1 MPIRAQKTDALVP
14 VQIHSEY
21 RRIIEAGKPAQLEQ
35 FSTFRLSTAVVENT
49 QEMALRGPINCAPL
63 GLLPHGPACRQRN
76 RALSISHRPASKRM
90 PSARINLPIL
100 RLAAPIFSASRFVV
114 RTSSEGL

>member
-1 MPIRAQKTDALVP
+1 VALAVRPREDASEMPIRAQKTDALVP

-49 QEMALRGPINCAPL
+49 QEMALRGPVAR
-63 GLLPHGPACRQRN
+63 HWDFCRMVRH
-76 RALSISHRPASKRM
+76 AG
-90 PSARINLPIL
+90 SAIEP
-100 RLAAPIFSASRFVV
+100 
-114 RTSSEGL
+114 

>member
-1 MPIRAQKTDALVP
+1 VRPREDASEMPIRAQKTDALVP

-49 QEMALRGPINCAPL
+49 QEMALCGPINCAPI
-63 GLLPHGPACRQRN
+63 GTF
-76 RALSISHRPASKRM
+76 
-90 PSARINLPIL
+90 
-100 RLAAPIFSASRFVV
+100 AAWSGMQAAQ
-114 RTSSEGL
+114 SSLEY